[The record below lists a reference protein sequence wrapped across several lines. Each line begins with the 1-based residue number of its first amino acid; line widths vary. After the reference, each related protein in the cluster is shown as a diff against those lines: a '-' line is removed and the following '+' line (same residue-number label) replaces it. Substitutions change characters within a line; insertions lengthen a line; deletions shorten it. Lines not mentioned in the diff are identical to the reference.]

1 MSDTTQLW
9 APWRAE
15 YIKGEAPKIEGD
27 ALSPSKG
34 CLFCYVSQT
43 GAETHREN
51 LVLTVRDFGFVML
64 NRYPYSGGHLMVS
77 PLRHISS
84 PEELSETEYD
94 GLFRLVRVAL
104 VTLKGE
110 LRPHGV
116 NVGMN
121 LGAAAGAGIAAH
133 LHVHLVP
140 RWSNDANFM
149 TSVAGVRVIS
159 EALYAN
165 YDALVDKFRNLA

>member
-9 APWRAE
+9 APWRAA
-15 YIKGEAPKIEGD
+15 YIKGETPKSEGE
-27 ALSPSKG
+27 G
-34 CLFCYVSQT
+34 CLFCRVSQAP
-43 GAETHREN
+43 AETHRDN
-51 LVLTVRDFGFVML
+51 LVLAVRAFGFVML

-77 PLRHISS
+77 PLRHIAS

-94 GLFRLVRVAL
+94 GLFRLVRASL
-104 VTLKGE
+104 VLLKAE

-133 LHVHLVP
+133 LHIHLVP

-159 EALYAN
+159 EALYAS
-165 YDALVDKFRNLA
+165 YDALVEKFQLLA